1 MGSISPAPVFRHV
14 QKAVYFPEL
23 NTDIRGFL
31 PFTQTK
37 SAEQSKK
44 SRKIASPQ
52 NTADIFRSFLA
63 CEQALLFGR
72 AKQASRERELAARVL
87 VRLTLLD
94 QIGELARRLEVS
106 QTE

>member
-1 MGSISPAPVFRHV
+1 MFRYV

-23 NTDIRGFL
+23 NTDTRGLL

-37 SAEQSKK
+37 SAEPGAEQSKK
-44 SRKIASPQ
+44 SRKISSPQ
-52 NTADIFRSFLA
+52 NTADIFRSFQA
-63 CEQALLFGR
+63 CGQALLFGR
-72 AKQASRERELAARVL
+72 VKQASRERELAARVL
-87 VRLTLLD
+87 VRLALLD